1 MSDNI
6 SFYKQSDYNIEEL
19 ETIIENIFGENQLI
33 DKLDGKKVLL
43 KVNLLMGKSPDEA
56 ITTNPDF
63 VIAVAR
69 TIIKHGGQPYLAD
82 SPGGPFN
89 NTALKFAYSKSG
101 YTKAAEAG
109 EYELNYNTEYFNVD
123 SPEGYRAKS
132 FKICSFVHEAD
143 LIINLPKLK
152 THGLTLYT
160 GAIKNLF
167 GLVPG
172 IIKAEYHL
180 KLQKINDFCHMLL
193 DLHETITPDLTIMD
207 GIMGMEGDGPSSGNP
222 RKFNTVIASRNAVY
236 LDLIVSYL
244 LRKDKYKKDPW
255 PEAIK
260 DRGVPIDFD
269 QEIIPDWVKEN
280 FIDVKT
286 PKVDK
291 TSNLVDRRLPDSI
304 IKLIEK
310 FVRPKPVV
318 LDNCIACGICAKNCP
333 AKVIAIKDKAEIDL
347 FDCIRCFCCQELCPH
362 NAIEIKYP
370 LLGKLLF

>member
-1 MSDNI
+1 MSGDLL
-6 SFYKQSDYNIEEL
+6 FYRQTDYNIKKL
-19 ETIIENIFGENQLI
+19 EGIIDNILEKNQLK
-33 DKLDGKKVLL
+33 DKLDGKRVLL

-69 TIIKHGGQPYLAD
+69 TIKKYGGQPYLAD

-89 NTALKFAYSKSG
+89 KTSLKFAYSKSG
-101 YTKAAEAG
+101 YTAPAEAG
-109 EYELNYNTEYFNVD
+109 EYDLNYNSEYFNLD

-132 FKICSFVHEAD
+132 FKICSFVQEAD

-172 IIKAEYHL
+172 ITKAEYHL
-180 KLQKINDFCHMLL
+180 KLQKINDFCHMLF
-193 DLHETITPDLTIMD
+193 DLHEAITPDLTIMD
-207 GIMGMEGDGPSSGNP
+207 GILGMEGEGPSSGIT
-222 RKFNTVIASRNAVY
+222 RQFNAVIASRDAINMDIV
-236 LDLIVSYL
+236 VSYL
-244 LRKDKYKKDPW
+244 LRKDKYKDDPW
-255 PEAIK
+255 PEAISQ
-260 DRGVPIDFD
+260 RGIPINFD
-269 QEIIPDWVKEN
+269 KEIIPDWVLNN
-280 FIDVKT
+280 FQNVKT

-291 TSNLVDRRLPDSI
+291 ASNLIDRRLPEPIS
-304 IKLIEK
+304 KFVEK
-310 FVRPKPVV
+310 FVRPKPVI

-333 AKVIAIKDKAEIDL
+333 AKVIRIKDKAEIDL
-347 FDCIRCFCCQELCPH
+347 SGCIRCFCCQELCPH
-362 NAIEIKYP
+362 NAVEIKYP

>member
-1 MSDNI
+1 MSGDLL
-6 SFYKQSDYNIEEL
+6 FYRQTDYNIKKL
-19 ETIIENIFGENQLI
+19 EDIIDNILEKNQLK
-33 DKLDGKKVLL
+33 DKLDGKRVLL

-69 TIIKHGGQPYLAD
+69 TIKKYGGQPYLAD

-89 NTALKFAYSKSG
+89 KTSLKFAYSKSG
-101 YTKAAEAG
+101 YTAPAEAG
-109 EYELNYNTEYFNVD
+109 EYDLNYNSEYFNLD
-123 SPEGYRAKS
+123 SPGGYRAKS
-132 FKICSFVHEAD
+132 FKICSFVQEAD

-172 IIKAEYHL
+172 ITKAEYHL

-193 DLHETITPDLTIMD
+193 DLHEAITPDLTIMD
-207 GIMGMEGDGPSSGNP
+207 GILGMEGEGPSSGIT
-222 RKFNTVIASRNAVY
+222 RQFNAVIASRDAINMDIV
-236 LDLIVSYL
+236 VSYL
-244 LRKDKYKKDPW
+244 LRKDKYKDDPW
-255 PEAIK
+255 PEAISQ
-260 DRGVPIDFD
+260 RGIPINFD
-269 QEIIPDWVKEN
+269 KEIIPDWVLNN
-280 FIDVKT
+280 FQNVKT

-291 TSNLVDRRLPDSI
+291 ASNLIDRRLPEPIS
-304 IKLIEK
+304 KFVEK
-310 FVRPKPVV
+310 FVRPKPVI

-333 AKVIAIKDKAEIDL
+333 AKVIRIKDKAEIDL
-347 FDCIRCFCCQELCPH
+347 SGCIRCFCCQELCPH
-362 NAIEIKYP
+362 NAVEIKYP

>member
-1 MSDNI
+1 MSGDLL
-6 SFYKQSDYNIEEL
+6 FYRQTDYNIKKL
-19 ETIIENIFGENQLI
+19 EDIIDNILEKNQLK
-33 DKLDGKKVLL
+33 DKLDGKRVLL

-69 TIIKHGGQPYLAD
+69 TIKKYGGQPYLAD

-89 NTALKFAYSKSG
+89 KTSLKFAYSKSG
-101 YTKAAEAG
+101 YTAPAEAG
-109 EYELNYNTEYFNVD
+109 EYDLNYNSEYFNLD

-132 FKICSFVHEAD
+132 FKICSFVQEAD

-172 IIKAEYHL
+172 ITKAEYHL

-193 DLHETITPDLTIMD
+193 DLHEAITPDLTIMD
-207 GIMGMEGDGPSSGNP
+207 GILGMEGEGPSSGIT
-222 RKFNTVIASRNAVY
+222 RQFNAVIASRDAINMDIV
-236 LDLIVSYL
+236 VSYL
-244 LRKDKYKKDPW
+244 LRKDKYKDDPW
-255 PEAIK
+255 PEAISQ
-260 DRGVPIDFD
+260 RGIPINFD
-269 QEIIPDWVKEN
+269 KEIIPDWVLNN
-280 FIDVKT
+280 FQNVKT

-291 TSNLVDRRLPDSI
+291 ASNLIDRRLPEPIS
-304 IKLIEK
+304 KFVEK
-310 FVRPKPVV
+310 FVRPKPVI

-333 AKVIAIKDKAEIDL
+333 AKVIRIKDKAEIDL
-347 FDCIRCFCCQELCPH
+347 SGCIRCFCCQELCPH
-362 NAIEIKYP
+362 NAVEIKYP